1 MKPLT
6 ARERECLLWAAQG
19 KTSWEIGRILGIAER
34 TVNFHIAN
42 TCTKLDVRT
51 RQAAITAALEWGLI
65 SARRTAFAN
74 PARNPA
80 RAHAQRRLPR
90 PSPLP
95 PTNPVC

>member
-42 TCTKLDVRT
+42 TCAKLDVRT
-51 RQAAITAALEWGLI
+51 RQAAITTALEWGLI
-65 SARRTAFAN
+65 SVRRTAFAD
-74 PARNPA
+74 PTRNPA
-80 RAHAQRRLPR
+80 RAPAQRRLPR
-90 PSPLP
+90 PSPQP
-95 PTNPVC
+95 PTNPAC